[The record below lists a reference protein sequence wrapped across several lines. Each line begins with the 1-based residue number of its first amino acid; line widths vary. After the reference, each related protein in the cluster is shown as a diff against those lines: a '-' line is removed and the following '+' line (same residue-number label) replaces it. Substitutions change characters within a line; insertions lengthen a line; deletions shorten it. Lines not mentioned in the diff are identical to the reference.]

1 MCRGTRHRQLTA
13 RPGIRCAD
21 REGVD
26 TVELPTVGTGDHVWE
41 VHRPFGPSLAGPEPD
56 NISHVA
62 VDSRDRVYLYR
73 RGDPPVV
80 VTDADGAVIDT
91 WGSGLL
97 LDAHGIYI
105 SPDDT
110 VFLVDRDAHE
120 VLAFD
125 DRGNVK
131 LRLGNRGRPALQ
143 APFNHP
149 ADVAVA
155 PDTGEIYV
163 ADGYGNSAVHRFS
176 ADGRHLGSWGE
187 AGGGPG
193 MFTTPHGVWVDLR
206 GRVVVADRENH
217 RIQLFTASGEYLEE
231 RRDLYEPMDVFED
244 RDGFLYVTDHTPR
257 MTVYDAD
264 GRLVTRARTPD
275 ISHGVWG
282 DSAGNIYL
290 ACNEQ
295 PVTKLARA

>member
-1 MCRGTRHRQLTA
+1 M
-13 RPGIRCAD
+13 D
-21 REGVD
+21 
-26 TVELPTVGTGDHVWE
+26 LPIVGTGDHVWK
-41 VHRPFGPSLAGPEPD
+41 VRRPFGPSLSGPEPD
-56 NISHVA
+56 NVSHVA
-62 VDSRDRVYLYR
+62 VDSQDRVYLYR

-80 VTDADGAVIDT
+80 VTDPDGSVIDT

-105 SPDDT
+105 SADDT

-125 DRGNVK
+125 RDGEVK
-131 LRLGNRGRPALQ
+131 MRLGNRGRPALQ

-149 ADVAVA
+149 ADIAVS
-155 PDTGEIYV
+155 PITGEIYV
-163 ADGYGNSAVHRFS
+163 SDGYGNSAVHRF
-176 ADGRHLGSWGE
+176 APDGQHLGTWGE
-187 AGGGPG
+187 RGDGPG
-193 MFTTPHGVWVDLR
+193 MFTTPHGVWVDSR
-206 GRVVVADRENH
+206 GRVVVTDRENH
-217 RIQLFTASGEYLEE
+217 RIQLFTADGRFLEE

-244 RDGFLYVTDHTPR
+244 GDGFLYVTDHTPR

-264 GRLVTRARTPD
+264 GGLVTRVRTPD

-282 DSAGNIYL
+282 DSNGNIYL

-295 PVTKLARA
+295 PVTKLVRIRDRG